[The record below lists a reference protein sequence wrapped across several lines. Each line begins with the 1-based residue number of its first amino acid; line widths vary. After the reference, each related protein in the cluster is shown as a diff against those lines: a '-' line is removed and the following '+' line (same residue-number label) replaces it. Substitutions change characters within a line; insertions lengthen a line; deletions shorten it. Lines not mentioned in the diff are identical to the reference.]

1 MSSWKG
7 KVVRLFQLILFL
19 LFFSATVYINLSCSK
34 DDNPA
39 STNCGS
45 GSASW
50 DAKTQ
55 VCKDNADGRVLPNSC
70 CGR

>member
-1 MSSWKG
+1 MVSRKG
-7 KVVRLFQLILFL
+7 RVLRALQVIFFL
-19 LFFSATVYINLSCSK
+19 LFFSATVYINFSCSK

-39 STNCGS
+39 SSNCGS

-50 DAKTQ
+50 DIKAQ
-55 VCKDNADGRVLPNSC
+55 VCKDNSDGRVLSNSC